1 MTKSLV
7 CALPLLLLPLDGP
20 GSSPDAGIAW
30 KADYREAFAE
40 AKERDT
46 IVFLAVNMD
55 GESANDTAAKKLY
68 HDKLILPLAA
78 EAVSLVAS
86 KFEHAADGACPRFG
100 TVTCTDHQMID
111 KAARSQI
118 LKPDTTGEVIAPHH
132 VFLDKQGNILMSV
145 PYQISNKELAWC
157 FAASMRKAYP
167 DRDVSEPKGARAPR
181 RLVMDGVT
189 GGGADT
195 IRPLTDEEV
204 EEAIKRIRSTKRL
217 EDRIND
223 LYSLIATDH
232 PDAVEVIE
240 RDLKTSDVASAFGRS
255 AGPEAGK
262 RLLEGRV
269 RLIHRIGVYSP
280 PAYWEALASL
290 LEDPE
295 EQIRHET
302 AVALEQLAA
311 PDSVKAL
318 KAALKDEEAPAVRR
332 CLVRALGTAGTEE
345 SSARKQLTS
354 LAKSKKDAD
363 LQKVAFFALCGQ
375 VDQKSVVKLLTA
387 TLAEGS
393 AEQQQ
398 AILLGIAFFRNASL
412 APLLEPVEA
421 AAETLDTET
430 QACLEVARAVLGGE
444 SLAPHAKRIQ
454 DLLGGT
460 IQRQRFFSD
469 AN

>member
-1 MTKSLV
+1 MTKSLL
-7 CALPLLLLPLDGP
+7 CAFPLLLLNFEAPSTP
-20 GSSPDAGIAW
+20 FEAGISW

-55 GESANDTAAKKLY
+55 GERANDTAAKKLY
-68 HDKLILPLAA
+68 TDKLILPLAA

-86 KFEHAADGACPRFG
+86 KFEHAASGACPRFG
-100 TVTCTDHQMID
+100 TVTCTDHQTID

-118 LKPDTTGEVIAPHH
+118 LKPGATGEVIAPHH

-145 PYQISNKELAWC
+145 PYQIDNKELAWC
-157 FAASMRKAYP
+157 FTASMQKAYP
-167 DRDVSEPKGARAPR
+167 DREVKEVKGARAPR

-195 IRPLTDEEV
+195 IRPLTEEEL
-204 EEAIKRIRSTKRL
+204 EETIKRIRSTKRL

-232 PDAVEVIE
+232 PDAIEVLE
-240 RDLKTSDVASAFGRS
+240 RDLKTGDVASAFGRR
-255 AGPEAGK
+255 AGPDAAQ
-262 RLLEGRV
+262 RLLEGRT

-280 PAYWEALASL
+280 PSYWEAIASM

-295 EQIRHET
+295 EPIRHEA

-318 KAALKDEEAPAVRR
+318 KSALKDEESPAVRR
-332 CLVRALGTAGTEE
+332 CLVRALGTAGVDE

-354 LAKSKKDAD
+354 LAKSKKDPD
-363 LQKVAFFALCGQ
+363 LQKVALFALGGQ
-375 VDQKSVVKLLTA
+375 VEQKSVVKLLT
-387 TLAEGS
+387 
-393 AEQQQ
+393 
-398 AILLGIAFFRNASL
+398 
-412 APLLEPVEA
+412 
-421 AAETLDTET
+421 ET
-430 QACLEVARAVLGGE
+430 
-444 SLAPHAKRIQ
+444 
-454 DLLGGT
+454 
-460 IQRQRFFSD
+460 
-469 AN
+469 